1 MLLVEDHA
9 ATRDALRLLLLR
21 RNYHVAAAASAA
33 DARTLAGNQRFDF
46 VLSDVGLP
54 DGDGYQLM
62 HELRA
67 IQPHLQGIAI
77 SGYGM
82 DEDLQRSAA
91 AGFITHLVKPVS
103 INAQGRK
110 IGSMAI
116 GLNGLPCGKI
126 GGAIGAVIDSEIGTA
141 AQYLRVR
148 GPPGP

>member
-1 MLLVEDHA
+1 MHRLVELHSGRISAASSGRNLGSVFVVELPLAASQENPGAPSPAKAAPAGAGSATSIKVLLVEDHA

-77 SGYGM
+77 SG
-82 DEDLQRSAA
+82 
-91 AGFITHLVKPVS
+91 
-103 INAQGRK
+103 
-110 IGSMAI
+110 
-116 GLNGLPCGKI
+116 
-126 GGAIGAVIDSEIGTA
+126 
-141 AQYLRVR
+141 
-148 GPPGP
+148 